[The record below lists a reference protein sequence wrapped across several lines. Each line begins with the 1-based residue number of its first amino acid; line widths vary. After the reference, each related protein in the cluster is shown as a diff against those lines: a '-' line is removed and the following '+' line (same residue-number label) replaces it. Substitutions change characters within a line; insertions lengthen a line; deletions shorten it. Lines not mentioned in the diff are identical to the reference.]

1 MKIVILRNV
10 FSHCKAVAV
19 DCFMAQFDVFCV
31 SKHREL
37 LFSSFGRVLWKRFSL
52 ILIFCQRREKKFVK
66 RYTPRDQRLAT
77 AKRLVSNQLELEVS
91 VRKDGEN
98 GRIDRHQSLENG
110 YLKSFITI
118 ERNKKLANG
127 DI

>member
-1 MKIVILRNV
+1 
-10 FSHCKAVAV
+10 
-19 DCFMAQFDVFCV
+19 MAQFDVFCV

-52 ILIFCQRREKKFVK
+52 ILIFCQREREGKKSFVK
-66 RYTPRDQRLAT
+66 RYIPRDQRLAT
-77 AKRLVSNQLELEVS
+77 AKRLVLNQLELKVS

-98 GRIDRHQSLENG
+98 GRIGRHQSLENG
-110 YLKSFITI
+110 YLKPFITI
-118 ERNKKLANG
+118 ERNKKLASA

>member
-1 MKIVILRNV
+1 MEKV
-10 FSHCKAVAV
+10 FV
-19 DCFMAQFDVFCV
+19 DTNLLPE
-31 SKHREL
+31 RE
-37 LFSSFGRVLWKRFSL
+37 RE
-52 ILIFCQRREKKFVK
+52 RRKKKFVK
-66 RYTPRDQRLAT
+66 RYIPRDQRLAT
-77 AKRLVSNQLELEVS
+77 AKRLVSNQLELKVS

-98 GRIDRHQSLENG
+98 GRIDRRQSLENG